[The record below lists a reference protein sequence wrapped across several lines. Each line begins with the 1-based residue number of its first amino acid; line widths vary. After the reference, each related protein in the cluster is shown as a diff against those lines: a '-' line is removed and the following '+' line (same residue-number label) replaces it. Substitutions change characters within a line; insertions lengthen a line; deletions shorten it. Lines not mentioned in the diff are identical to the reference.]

1 MFSRYP
7 DTDNA
12 GLNPP
17 SLSDTTTRLNAS
29 FVDLKIFV
37 AQGRIYWQV
46 WLAIERLITSWIL
59 FSTHWVVG
67 KDLLFD
73 KCHLAC
79 FLYSR

>member
-46 WLAIERLITSWIL
+46 WLAIERLYNIL
-59 FSTHWVVG
+59 DT
-67 KDLLFD
+67 
-73 KCHLAC
+73 
-79 FLYSR
+79 FLNTLGGRKGSFV